1 MRVERIEELSRYF
14 RDELLHNLLPFWVPR
29 MVDREHGGFLT
40 FLDRDGSVLATDKS
54 IWIQGRVTWLFARLY
69 NSLERRG
76 EWLSLS
82 RHGADF
88 LRSHGFD
95 ADGRMFFTVTREGRP
110 LRKRRYLFSECFAV
124 MAFSELARA
133 TGDAE
138 SLRLAEQILAT
149 ILRYHTTP
157 GLLEPKVNPSTRRT
171 RGHAMPMILVNV
183 LQVLRENDA
192 WGGSRALRGGSPS
205 RGSPMAAAR
214 YNALI
219 NQQIDEIFRYFV
231 RPEKKA
237 LLETVGENGEIL
249 DSPQGRCVNPGHA
262 LESAWFLLEEARHR
276 GDQGLMERTLPI
288 IDWSLELGWDP
299 VHGGILYFVDV
310 EGKPPEQ
317 LEWDM
322 KLSWVHNEALY
333 ACLLAHH
340 MSGEERYERWFEKIL
355 AWTLAHFPDREQGE
369 WFGYLHRDG
378 SVSLPF
384 KGNNWKGPYHE
395 QRQFLLTHLLLEEM
409 AGRGVRPRS

>member
-1 MRVERIEELSRYF
+1 VRIERIRDLSGYF
-14 RDELLHNLLPFWVPR
+14 RGELLDNLLPFWTSR
-29 MVDREHGGFLT
+29 MVDREHGGFIT
-40 FLDRDGSVLATDKS
+40 FLDRDGSVLSTDKS

-69 NSLERRG
+69 NTLEERD

-82 RHGADF
+82 RHGAAF
-88 LRSHGFD
+88 LAAHGF
-95 ADGRMFFTVTREGRP
+95 APDGRMYFTVTREGRP

-124 MAFSELARA
+124 MALSELSRAARDPA
-133 TGDAE
+133 ARE
-138 SLRLAEQILAT
+138 RAREILSLL
-149 ILRYHTTP
+149 LRYHATP
-157 GLLEPKVNPSTRRT
+157 GLLEPKVDPATRRT

-183 LQVLRENDA
+183 LQVMRAND
-192 WGGSRALRGGSPS
+192 GGGPVSGPGGGSP
-205 RGSPMAAAR
+205 AAAAS
-214 YNALI
+214 YDSLI
-219 NQQIDEIFRYFV
+219 DLQIEEIFRYFV
-231 RPEKKA
+231 RPERKA
-237 LLETVGENGEIL
+237 LLETVGENGELL

-262 LESAWFLLEEARHR
+262 LESAWFLLEEARRR
-276 GDQGLMERTLPI
+276 GDRGLLQRTLPI
-288 IDWSLELGWDP
+288 IDWSLDLGWDRE
-299 VHGGILYFVDV
+299 HGGILYFVDV

-340 MSGEERYERWFEKIL
+340 LTGERRYETWFERIL
-355 AWTLAHFPDREQGE
+355 EWSLAHFPDREHGE

-378 SVSLPF
+378 TVSLPF

-409 AGRGVRPRS
+409 ARP